1 MATASIESRPSSVGS
16 VATPMVIPC
25 TSRMTIWS
33 APRWMRALRKM
44 GASSVPCHWALPM
57 KLPPTASETQV
68 SVMSRSIM
76 GFLTRSS

>member
-1 MATASIESRPSSVGS
+1 MATASIESRPSRIGS

-33 APRWMRALRKM
+33 APRWMPALRRI
-44 GASSVPCHWALPM
+44 GASSVPCHRALPM

-68 SVMSRSIM
+68 RVMSRSIM
-76 GFLTRSS
+76 GRRIRSS